1 MNTVFLDTV
10 GLLALWDTSDQWHE
24 AAEEVFLNVS
34 ETRPAFLTTTFVLL
48 ECGNAA
54 ARRPYR
60 HAVGRLRERMESGR
74 TLSPPPT
81 RTGAKHG
88 QPIKLSRSAVPALWI
103 TYPSSSCDALTSLTL
118 SPTITIFARQVL
130 RPCSELE
137 RSRKASRMPK
147 KADAWVSCLDQP
159 YVLSPT
165 SIPRQVLAGLFR
177 P

>member
-24 AAEEVFLNVS
+24 AAEEAFLNVS

-74 TLSPPPT
+74 TLVTPT
-81 RTGAKHG
+81 DEDWRQAWAAYQAVEIGGAGIVDHVSSVVMRRLDVTHAFTNDHHFRTAGFE
-88 QPIKLSRSAVPALWI
+88 
-103 TYPSSSCDALTSLTL
+103 TL
-118 SPTITIFARQVL
+118 F
-130 RPCSELE
+130 
-137 RSRKASRMPK
+137 
-147 KADAWVSCLDQP
+147 
-159 YVLSPT
+159 
-165 SIPRQVLAGLFR
+165 
-177 P
+177 